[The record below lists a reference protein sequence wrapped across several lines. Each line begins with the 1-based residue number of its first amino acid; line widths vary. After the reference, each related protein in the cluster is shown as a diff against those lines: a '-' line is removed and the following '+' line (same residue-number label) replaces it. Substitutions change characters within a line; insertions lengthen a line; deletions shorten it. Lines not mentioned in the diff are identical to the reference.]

1 MESGL
6 LSLRIT
12 LLGTGTSYGVPMIG
26 CDCDVCR
33 STDPRDRRMRT
44 SVLIDLPAPVA
55 NGDGRAS
62 SAVATGARRVLV
74 DTSSDLRAQALTFG
88 IRRLDA
94 ILFTHS
100 HADHVLG
107 LDEVRR
113 FNKLQHEA
121 IPCYSDART
130 KADLRRTFSYI
141 FDEATPRGGPRRTA
155 GRRCIRRRHCR
166 SR

>member
-1 MESGL
+1 MPLAAESAL
-6 LSLRIT
+6 LSLRVT

-33 STDPRDRRMRT
+33 STDPRDRRLRT
-44 SVLIDLPAPVA
+44 SVSIEWPEPGASDDGRPAPA
-55 NGDGRAS
+55 LSRA
-62 SAVATGARRVLV
+62 VRRVLI
-74 DTSSDLRAQALTFG
+74 DTSSDLRAQALQFG

-113 FNKLQHEA
+113 FNKLQKEA
-121 IPCYSDART
+121 IP
-130 KADLRRTFSYI
+130 
-141 FDEATPRGGPRRTA
+141 
-155 GRRCIRRRHCR
+155 
-166 SR
+166 